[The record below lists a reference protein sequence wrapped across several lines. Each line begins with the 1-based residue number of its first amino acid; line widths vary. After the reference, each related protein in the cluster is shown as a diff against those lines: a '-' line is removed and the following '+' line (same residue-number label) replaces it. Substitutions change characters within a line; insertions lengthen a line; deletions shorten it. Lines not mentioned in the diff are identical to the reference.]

1 MSLKEKFKKSKT
13 KPQTSINFGNEI
25 FKKLLFPIVIA
36 EILTMTACIAISW
49 EKLRFSKLTP
59 VIIVGIAICLALH
72 ILTLSFVSTLVTQ
85 GITEDVTSFYM
96 YDTTEKERTKLMKL
110 LMVTPGK
117 VGGFVFPLFF
127 GFGAIWLAFFSKM
140 ARLSLNSVI
149 LAYSALYVGA
159 YFISVYSVT
168 EVAQKIC
175 SKHASAIVKKGIAK
189 EEVENRHYFGTTSTV
204 ITTMHIFA
212 PILILGAMIFVLA
225 WRTYTSY
232 TSTNIVFFRLI
243 MVGSLSI
250 ILYYLFST
258 ALFKRMMRSINNMRN
273 LMSGINKEN
282 LHKVR
287 AADTDL
293 SNEFMFNVYLINT
306 IVEILQKILKES
318 QRISMT
324 VVESSNELS
333 VISRETAV
341 TSLEQNSGVKELLS
355 AMEESDALSKTIAEK
370 ISEVSLVANRTTENI
385 SEGFDILKQNMQK
398 LDEIKRANDVTVDGI
413 RELTEKVSGISDI
426 ARIIN
431 GIADQTNIIAFN
443 AELEAS
449 SAGDVGEN
457 FSLVANEIRRLT
469 NNTIQSTEEIRK
481 RIIEIQHSS
490 DELLLASQNG
500 SEKILDGNQII
511 NDLNTRFEE
520 LKASSESMNYASEDI
535 KKIIDQ
541 QTASF
546 AQIVITLRQI
556 SEAAETFSSSTQ
568 KISDSAQNLCTIS
581 TNLKNLQPEDMDT
594 ETADNDISQ
603 DDVDALI
610 EAMAAKKD
618 KEV

>member
-1 MSLKEKFKKSKT
+1 
-13 KPQTSINFGNEI
+13 
-25 FKKLLFPIVIA
+25 
-36 EILTMTACIAISW
+36 
-49 EKLRFSKLTP
+49 
-59 VIIVGIAICLALH
+59 
-72 ILTLSFVSTLVTQ
+72 
-85 GITEDVTSFYM
+85 
-96 YDTTEKERTKLMKL
+96 
-110 LMVTPGK
+110 
-117 VGGFVFPLFF
+117 
-127 GFGAIWLAFFSKM
+127 
-140 ARLSLNSVI
+140 
-149 LAYSALYVGA
+149 
-159 YFISVYSVT
+159 
-168 EVAQKIC
+168 
-175 SKHASAIVKKGIAK
+175 
-189 EEVENRHYFGTTSTV
+189 
-204 ITTMHIFA
+204 MHIFA

-398 LDEIKRANDVTVDGI
+398 LDEIKRANDVTVYGI

-610 EAMAAKKD
+610 EAMTAKMD

>member
-1 MSLKEKFKKSKT
+1 MNLKEKFRKSKS
-13 KPQTSINFGNEI
+13 KAQTSFNFGNEI
-25 FKKLLFPIVIA
+25 FTKLLFPIVLA
-36 EILTMTACIAISW
+36 EVLTMTACIAISW
-49 EKLRFSKLTP
+49 EKMRIAKLP
-59 VIIVGIAICLALH
+59 AVIIVGIAICLALH
-72 ILTLSFVSTLVTQ
+72 ILILGFVSTLVTQ

-110 LMVTPGK
+110 LMVMPGK
-117 VGGFVFPLFF
+117 IGGFVFPLFF
-127 GFGAIWLAFFSKM
+127 GFGALWLAFFSKM

-149 LAYSALYVGA
+149 LAYSVLSVGA
-159 YFISVYSVT
+159 YFVAVYSIT

-204 ITTMHIFA
+204 ITAMHIFA

-232 TSTNIVFFRLI
+232 TATNIVFFRLI

-250 ILYYLFST
+250 ILYFLFST

-370 ISEVSLVANRTTENI
+370 IGEVSLVASRTTENI
-385 SEGFDILKQNMQK
+385 SEGFDILRQNMQK

-457 FSLVANEIRRLT
+457 FALVANEIRRLT

-581 TNLKNLQPEDMDT
+581 TNLKNLQPEDMDS
-594 ETADNDISQ
+594 ETADNDVSQ
-603 DDVDALI
+603 DDVDELV
-610 EAMAAKKD
+610 EAMTAKMD